1 MEEKKENHII
11 EVNFLKGIFLVRPY
25 YYRIPISVAL
35 SILIFDPILLLVQ
48 QVDFANEIVMYSYF
62 SLTLGI
68 MWQVIHTIIANQDKK
83 WLTKF

>member
-1 MEEKKENHII
+1 MGEKKENHII

-62 SLTLGI
+62 FLTLGI

>member
-1 MEEKKENHII
+1 MGEKKENHII
-11 EVNFLKGIFLVRPY
+11 EVSFLKGIFLVRPY
-25 YYRIPISVAL
+25 YYRIPIFVAL

-48 QVDFANEIVMYSYF
+48 QVDLANEIVMYSYF